1 MPVENAMYA
10 IIEDSGTQFRVEQG
24 QTLDIDLRDAP
35 SGSKVTFDRVLLV
48 GDEKGVR
55 IGKPVVEGAKVTAE
69 VLGTKDGPKLEVVQV
84 RRRKSSRRHIG
95 HKQHYLTVRITAIE
109 A

>member
-1 MPVENAMYA
+1 MYA

-24 QTLDIDLRDAP
+24 QTLQVDLRDAAA
-35 SGSKVTFDRVLLV
+35 GSSLTFDRVLLV

-55 IGKPVVEGAKVTAE
+55 VGKPVVEGAKVTAE
-69 VLGTKDGPKLEVVQV
+69 VVGTAAGPKIEVVQV
-84 RRRKSSRRHIG
+84 RRRKRSRRHIG
-95 HKQHYLTVRITAIE
+95 HRQHYLTVRITGIE